1 MARNEARRAGPGE
14 AGQATVEF
22 GVMLM
27 MLMTLVVG
35 ALEFGR
41 AWNASTIV
49 TQASREG
56 ARAAAVSCSINPG
69 CSATVDTSVA
79 NALAGLDLASADWT
93 VTAGPY
99 VSGSAVTVHVDY
111 SVTPV
116 SPLVAGLIPGG
127 VFTIGSDT
135 TMRLE

>member
-1 MARNEARRAGPGE
+1 MARDAARRSA
-14 AGQATVEF
+14 AHDSGQATVEF

-27 MLMTLVVG
+27 MLMTLVVC

-56 ARAAAVSCSINPG
+56 ARVAAVSCSINPACG
-69 CSATVDTSVA
+69 TAVDTSVT
-79 NALAGLDLASADWT
+79 NALTGLDLALADWT
-93 VTAGPY
+93 VSAGPY
-99 VSGSAVTVHVDY
+99 VSGAAVTVHVDY

-116 SPLVAGLIPGG
+116 SPLVAALIPGG
-127 VFTIGSDT
+127 VFTIASDT